1 MASFSIQWRKSTKKD
16 LRSLPRNEVSRIVS
30 AVEKLADNP
39 LPHGSEKLAGSEHT
53 CRIRVGNYRVVYEL
67 FRDANLVEIQRVR
80 HRKEVYR

>member
-16 LRSLPRNEVSRIVS
+16 LRSLPRNEVSRIIG

-53 CRIRVGNYRVVYEL
+53 YRIRVGNYRVVYEL
-67 FRDANLVEIQRVR
+67 FVTRTL
-80 HRKEVYR
+80 

>member
-16 LRSLPRNEVSRIVS
+16 LRSLPRNEVSRIIG
-30 AVEKLADNP
+30 AVEKLADHP